1 MDEQLSNIINSIV
14 YFLNTEQ
21 ITIYHVKIKETN
33 EDNRLSITFDLF
45 LNENSNETANQIK
58 QKFYEY
64 SINEKINNYDVN
76 FNFIERVNA
85 EIECVF
91 SDGSVVSWWKGTK
104 ASINNKPAPN
114 PELDLYSLTGMYANL
129 QILKIEN
136 HLFEYEQLPNTTD
149 SKFDQISS
157 SIIKLIKDNI

>member
-1 MDEQLSNIINSIV
+1 MDEKLSNIINFIV

-91 SDGSVVSWWKGTK
+91 SDGSVVSQWKGTK